1 MASASPVLADSSLLS
16 RLDRALL
23 PVEKALA
30 FVSGLAAFSL
40 MFLAVYSVGGR
51 EFFESPLLGYVD
63 LIESLMPFIAIL
75 GVSYVQRDGIHIRM
89 DILIGQLSGRLLW
102 LIELI
107 MVVLIFGLILALLW
121 GSWAHFDRSF
131 DCARPLCSRD
141 STIDIGLPVWPSK
154 IVVPFAFAVLSLR
167 LILQIWGYGRAF
179 LLGLERPVAVPLP
192 LSAAEQAQA
201 EADQL
206 EGTDK

>member
-23 PVEKALA
+23 PVERALA

-51 EFFESPLLGYVD
+51 EFFEAPLLGYVD

-89 DILIGQLSGRLLW
+89 DILIAQLSGRVLW
-102 LIELI
+102 LVEFLMVLLI
-107 MVVLIFGLILALLW
+107 LVLIVALLW

-154 IVVPFAFAVLSLR
+154 IVVPIAFAVLSLR
-167 LILQIWGYGRAF
+167 LLLQAWGYGRAF
-179 LLGLERPVAVPLP
+179 ILNLERPPGVPLP
-192 LSAAEQAQA
+192 QSAAEQAQA
-201 EADQL
+201 EATQL
-206 EGTDK
+206 EGADR

>member
-75 GVSYVQRDGIHIRM
+75 GVAYVQRDGIHIRM

-167 LILQIWGYGRAF
+167 LILQ
-179 LLGLERPVAVPLP
+179 
-192 LSAAEQAQA
+192 
-201 EADQL
+201 
-206 EGTDK
+206 

>member
-23 PVEKALA
+23 PFERALA
-30 FVSGLAAFSL
+30 FVSGIAAFSL

-51 EFFESPLLGYVD
+51 EIFESPLLGYVD

-75 GVSYVQRDGIHIRM
+75 GISYVQRDGIHIRM

-102 LIELI
+102 AIELL
-107 MVVLIFGLILALLW
+107 MTLLIFGLVLALLW

-131 DCARPLCSRD
+131 DCARPFCSRD
-141 STIDIGLPVWPSK
+141 STIDISLPLWPSK
-154 IVVPFAFAVLSLR
+154 IIVPIAFAVLLLR
-167 LILQIWGYGRAF
+167 LALQAWGYGRA
-179 LLGLERPVAVPLP
+179 LVLGLERPVAVPLP
-192 LSAAEQAQA
+192 LSAADQAQA
-201 EADQL
+201 EAAAM
-206 EGTDK
+206 EGDR